1 MKVVNYTEFRNNL
14 AESLNS
20 VNDDGDIVVVA
31 RSKGKNVVVMSLEE
45 YNSIQETIYLNST
58 PANRARL
65 ETSISRIET
74 TKLLQKKLINK
85 WGSCYGMN
93 QDGKI
98 ICIGK

>member
-65 ETSISRIET
+65 ESAIARIET
-74 TKLLQKKLINK
+74 TKPLQKKLINK
-85 WGSCYGMN
+85 
-93 QDGKI
+93 
-98 ICIGK
+98 

>member
-65 ETSISRIET
+65 ETALARIES
-74 TKLLQKKLINK
+74 TKPLQKKLINK
-85 WGSCYGMN
+85 
-93 QDGKI
+93 
-98 ICIGK
+98 

>member
-65 ETSISRIET
+65 ETVH
-74 TKLLQKKLINK
+74 
-85 WGSCYGMN
+85 
-93 QDGKI
+93 
-98 ICIGK
+98 

>member
-65 ETSISRIET
+65 ELALARIET
-74 TKLLQKKLINK
+74 TKPLQKKLINK
-85 WGSCYGMN
+85 
-93 QDGKI
+93 
-98 ICIGK
+98 

>member
-58 PANRARL
+58 TANRARL
-65 ETSISRIET
+65 ETAIARIES
-74 TKLLQKKLINK
+74 KKLN
-85 WGSCYGMN
+85 
-93 QDGKI
+93 
-98 ICIGK
+98 

>member
-65 ETSISRIET
+65 ETALARIET
-74 TKLLQKKLINK
+74 TKPLQKKLINK
-85 WGSCYGMN
+85 
-93 QDGKI
+93 
-98 ICIGK
+98 

>member
-65 ETSISRIET
+65 ESAIARIET
-74 TKLLQKKLINK
+74 KKPLQKKLINK
-85 WGSCYGMN
+85 
-93 QDGKI
+93 
-98 ICIGK
+98 